1 MDSEVVSEDVLDV
14 CDCRLAEEYQNLIA
28 SFADC
33 KIGDP
38 RTIIELAEEYQNF
51 LAGFADCGGNP
62 RTTVEQIVTK
72 MKVKHQSTKLIQAQ
86 TSSSSSTGTME
97 EGKQLE
103 TCVLFKTLLKSVL
116 SKYLMKQFL
125 IKTKIHLNI

>member
-1 MDSEVVSEDVLDV
+1 MDEEMDSEVVSEDVLDV

-72 MKVKHQSTKLIQAQ
+72 MKVKHQSTKLIQAHCRRRLRRVQ
-86 TSSSSSTGTME
+86 AQWKKVSS
-97 EGKQLE
+97 
-103 TCVLFKTLLKSVL
+103 
-116 SKYLMKQFL
+116 
-125 IKTKIHLNI
+125 